1 MSKVIPMARCWIVLI
16 LATQICSLGCS
27 YSSNTTQGNVAIV
40 DLDEAAKQLG
50 LSEQWSAQLSA
61 QQAKVNE
68 QLVNYQQQLNEQLK
82 AKQDEVVAAIATDAL
97 PQQAELA
104 TYQQELNGK
113 LRQAKTQAEQHL
125 TTTRT
130 QIIHNFRDMAKQI
143 SMDVALENGYDVV
156 LTKNDSVV
164 FNYSPNSDI
173 TAQVVERLKAEFPSQ
188 QSAEGE

>member
-1 MSKVIPMARCWIVLI
+1 MARCWIFIVVLQFC
-16 LATQICSLGCS
+16 LVGCS
-27 YSSNTTQGNVAIV
+27 YSSTSNQGNVAIV

-50 LSEQWSAQLSA
+50 LSEQWSAQLTT
-61 QQAKVNE
+61 QQTKVNE
-68 QLVNYQQQLNEQLK
+68 QLVNYQQQLNDQLQ
-82 AKQDEVVAAIATDAL
+82 AKQAEVVATSATEETLAQ

-125 TTTRT
+125 TAART

-143 SMDVALENGYDVV
+143 SMEVALENGYDVV

-173 TAQVVERLKAEFPSQ
+173 TAQVVQRLKAQLPSQ
-188 QSAEGE
+188 QKTAHELGE